1 MIDKR
6 SIEDRLRE
14 EYFQLLPDIRR
25 VAEQVET
32 EVRYCLLP
40 IARSLRRYERLVV
53 TSRIKECVSALDSL
67 RRRQEGATFD
77 RDQPTLYSLASLK
90 DLAGVRVLTFPRNRL
105 TEVDQVLRERFPDWQ
120 ADPIPGSVEGDQ
132 PLAFKYHGYCEAST
146 QVRGEFQIVSMLTG
160 LFWQVEHSAIYK
172 PEPRLRGVARSLA
185 MQQRTRE
192 VLDTLRAFEEEF
204 EALLRLDPFSIH
216 SGEDRSPE

>member
-1 MIDKR
+1 MMEKR
-6 SIEDRLRE
+6 TIEDRLRE

-25 VAEQVET
+25 VAEHVET
-32 EVRYCLLP
+32 EVRYCVLP
-40 IARSLRRYERLVV
+40 IRGTLDMYERLVV
-53 TSRIKECVSALDSL
+53 TSRIKDCESALDSL

-77 RDQPTLYSLASLK
+77 RDHATLYTLTSLN
-90 DLAGVRVLTFPRNRL
+90 DLAGVRVLAFPRGRL
-105 TEVDQVLRERFPDWQ
+105 TEVDQALRERFPDWQ
-120 ADPIPGSVEGDQ
+120 ADPVPGFVESDQ
-132 PLAFKYHGYCEAST
+132 PLAFKYHGYCQAST

-172 PEPRLRGVARSLA
+172 PDPKLRGVARSLV

-204 EALLRLDPFSIH
+204 ENLLRRDPFIIRSVEDH
-216 SGEDRSPE
+216 STD